1 MFEEASK
8 AESAAA
14 GMPRVGLALG
24 GGGAR
29 GIAHILMFEA
39 FDELGIRPAVI
50 AGTSIGALYGAAY
63 ASGLTA
69 AQIRA
74 YTEETL
80 GRRFDLLRQLFAARS
95 EPVQKLLRFVPLR
108 NSLLNAATLLDLV
121 YPGRVARDFAELEIP
136 LRIVATDLASHQ
148 PRIFSS
154 GPLRPAVAAS
164 IAIPVLF
171 SPVIC
176 EGRMLV
182 DGGLVNP
189 LPYDVIEGEADITVA
204 VDVTGATGEAEFGQH
219 PTPVEILMQ
228 SIQILQ
234 KSITKERLRYKRPD
248 IYIEVAVDRFG
259 TLAFYKPDEIMAAA
273 EPAKA
278 ELKARLSSLIAKFG
292 RLPKTAG

>member
-1 MFEEASK
+1 MLET
-8 AESAAA
+8 ESQDDRTAA
-14 GMPRVGLALG
+14 GAPRVGLALG

-29 GIAHILMFEA
+29 GIAHILMLEA

-95 EPVQKLLRFVPLR
+95 EPVQKLLRFVPVR

-121 YPGRVARDFAELEIP
+121 YPGKVARDFADLEIP

-148 PRIFSS
+148 PRIFSA

-171 SPVIC
+171 SAVIC
-176 EGRMLV
+176 EERMLV

-189 LPYDVIEGEADITVA
+189 LPYDVIEGEADVTVA
-204 VDVTGATGEAEFGQH
+204 IDVTGATGEAEFGRH

-259 TLAFYKPDEIMAAA
+259 ALEFYKPDEIMAAA
-273 EPAKA
+273 APAKA
-278 ELKARLSSLIAKFG
+278 ELKARLSSLIGSYG
-292 RLPKTAG
+292 RLPKNAG